1 MNDRRER
8 ATRLE
13 DEALGAVL
21 EPVFLEPRDAW
32 WLVHRPGD
40 LGPAQ
45 QQAFHLVPR
54 ATAEQLP
61 SISYCEDCFPAR
73 EE

>member
-1 MNDRRER
+1 MNERREG
-8 ATRLE
+8 AVSLE
-13 DEALGAVL
+13 DRDLATVL
-21 EPVFLEPRDAW
+21 EPVFLEPRDEW

-61 SISYCEDCFPAR
+61 SITYCEDCFPAR
-73 EE
+73 EG